1 MPRREPIHDPSD
13 TTPATTAGPADTDQ
27 IPRHV
32 KAVIALLLAATFVVI
47 LNETLLAVALTP
59 LMEALDVTASTAQ
72 WLTTAFMLTM
82 AVVIPM
88 TGAIIDRF
96 TTRAVYFAAMVLFAL
111 GTLVAALSP
120 GFEVL
125 LAGRIIQASGTALMM
140 PLLMTTIMT
149 FVPASRR
156 GAMMGLATIV
166 ISVAPAIGPT
176 VSGLIVDSLSWRWLF
191 VLTLP
196 LSVAALVV
204 GHRLVTN
211 IGESRPARFDLFS
224 VLLSAI
230 AFGGLVYGLSSIG
243 AASQGDVPVQPRYP
257 LIIGALA
264 LAGFVVRQFRLQ
276 RRDSALLDLRAFGSR
291 TFTMSLVQMVI
302 VMASL
307 FGAIILLPIYTQEVL
322 HFSTLKTGLLMLPG
336 GLAMG
341 ICGPIVG
348 RVYDRVGPGPLVL
361 PGALCV
367 SAAMWAM
374 TRLDGGS
381 HAGYIVGVYVVLS
394 VGLGLM
400 MTPLFTSGLGSLPMQ
415 LYSHGSAILAT
426 LQQLAGAAGTAL
438 FITLLATGATD
449 AAKNGATEAAAR
461 IAGVNDAFTMGA
473 YISLA
478 AIVLALFAR
487 RPRRRRPGGEAPV
500 GVDAAGDAVVPS
512 AVPGKL
518 ALRD

>member
-1 MPRREPIHDPSD
+1 M
-13 TTPATTAGPADTDQ
+13 
-27 IPRHV
+27 
-32 KAVIALLLAATFVVI
+32 KLVIALLLGATFVVI

-59 LMEALDVTASTAQ
+59 LMEALDITASTAQ

-82 AVVIPM
+82 AVVIPT

-96 TTRAVYFAAMVLFAL
+96 STRAVYFAAMILFAL
-111 GTLVAALSP
+111 GTLVAAVAT
-120 GFEVL
+120 GFEML

-149 FVPASRR
+149 FVPPARR

-196 LSVAALVV
+196 LSITALIA

-211 IGESRPARFDLFS
+211 IGETRPTRFDLLS
-224 VLLSAI
+224 VVLSAV
-230 AFGGLVYGLSSIG
+230 AFGGLVYGLSAIG
-243 AASQGDVPVQPRYP
+243 AASQGDVPIEPRYP
-257 LIIGALA
+257 LIVGALA
-264 LAGFVVRQFRLQ
+264 LAAFVGRQYQLQ
-276 RRDSALLDLRAFGSR
+276 RKDAALLDLRAFRSR
-291 TFTMSLVQMVI
+291 TFTMSLAQMVV
-302 VMASL
+302 VMGSL

-322 HFSTLKTGLLMLPG
+322 HFNTLKTGLLMLPG

-341 ICGPIVG
+341 ICGPLVG

-361 PGALCV
+361 PGAICV
-367 SAAMWAM
+367 SGAMWAM
-374 TRLDGGS
+374 TRLDGAT
-381 HAGYIVGVYVVLS
+381 HAGYVVGVYVALS

-400 MTPLFTSGLGSLPMQ
+400 MTPLFTSGLGSLPMH

-438 FITLLATGATD
+438 FITLLTT
-449 AAKNGATEAAAR
+449 GATEAAKDGASEATAR
-461 IAGVNDAFTMGA
+461 IAGVNEAFTVGA

-478 AIVLALFAR
+478 AIVLAILAR
-487 RPRRRRPGGEAPV
+487 RPRRDPPGSEAPV
-500 GVDAAGDAVVPS
+500 GVDAAGDGALAPS
-512 AVPGKL
+512 AVPGEL
-518 ALRD
+518 ALGD